1 MLCLHVKVTCE
12 DVILHR
18 YKQTSDHTERKS
30 DIFLPKPQEHK
41 AEVYEKYTL
50 NIEVLWSHAIF
61 VACK

>member
-50 NIEVLWSHAIF
+50 NIEVL
-61 VACK
+61 